1 VALDYDR
8 DGAPDILVS
17 QTAYSAVLLENGTTN
32 RRWLTVDLSLAGA
45 QAAGARVSVTAD
57 GITTT
62 QVALYGGSYLAG
74 MPMELYFGLGD
85 AVTAEDVTVTWA
97 DASTSDLGAVAADQR
112 IRVTP
117 QGLVP

>member
-1 VALDYDR
+1 
-8 DGAPDILVS
+8 
-17 QTAYSAVLLENGTTN
+17 
-32 RRWLTVDLSLAGA
+32 
-45 QAAGARVSVTAD
+45 
-57 GITTT
+57 
-62 QVALYGGSYLAG
+62 
-74 MPMELYFGLGD
+74 MELYFGLGD